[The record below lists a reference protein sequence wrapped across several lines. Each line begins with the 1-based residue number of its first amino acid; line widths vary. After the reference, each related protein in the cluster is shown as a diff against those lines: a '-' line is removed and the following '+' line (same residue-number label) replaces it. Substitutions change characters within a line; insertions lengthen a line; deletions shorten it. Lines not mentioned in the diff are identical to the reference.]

1 MKLLG
6 FMYGVCISVGLGI
19 AFLYW
24 TQSSTASHLDILALI
39 IAGFFLGLPIGSEL
53 ETITNWVNKKINGKK
68 KQHAAKHGQASVSVS
83 PIPICLTDVGQAGP
97 NRNNQDEVRRSVGF
111 GKGPFSAANPGS
123 SHTQGR
129 KAASI

>member
-1 MKLLG
+1 MKILG

-53 ETITNWVNKKINGKK
+53 ETIANWVNKKINGKK

-83 PIPICLTDVGQAGP
+83 PIPACLVDVDQAGS
-97 NRNNQDEVRRSVGF
+97 NRNSQDEVRRSVGF

-123 SHTQGR
+123 SH
-129 KAASI
+129 I

>member
-1 MKLLG
+1 MKILG

-83 PIPICLTDVGQAGP
+83 PIPACLVDVDPAGS
-97 NRNNQDEVRRSVGF
+97 NRNSQDEVRRSVGF
-111 GKGPFSAANPGS
+111 GKGPFSAVNPGS
-123 SHTQGR
+123 SH
-129 KAASI
+129 I